1 MIKGVACCGNK
12 HNEWR
17 PAEAAL
23 FCIRA
28 ISTYVSVVEAEV
40 MPQVCPKF
48 LLMILFSFIKKKKKN
63 LPGDVMLG
71 CSCWLGHGRV
81 GMLLNFDSHFFLNIF
96 IMYDIMKFTPLHC
109 SLISVLVF

>member
-71 CSCWLGHGRV
+71 CSYWLGQA
-81 GMLLNFDSHFFLNIF
+81 MLACWHVAPF
-96 IMYDIMKFTPLHC
+96 
-109 SLISVLVF
+109 